1 MITLA
6 LNRIV
11 VSLAAVL
18 AFGSLTFAQQTTT
31 PSPAPAPTTAP
42 TKPKPAKPAA
52 KPSTSKPAPQA
63 VARLGAEPTLL
74 GQYGEWGAYA
84 AVSGGNKICFAGAK
98 PSGSQT
104 TPPNKPRD
112 PVFFFVASRPGEN
125 VRNEVSVI
133 IGYAFKP
140 ATDAAVEIG
149 PAKFALYTQNDGAWI
164 KNAAEEVRLVETM
177 RKGTDLVVTGTSSRG
192 TQSVDRYSLKG
203 LSQALDRVGQECK

>member
-18 AFGSLTFAQQTTT
+18 AFSSLAVAQQTTT
-31 PSPAPAPTTAP
+31 PSPAPAPATAP

-98 PSGSQT
+98 PSSTQT

-149 PAKFALYTQNDGAWI
+149 PAKFAMYTQNDGAWI
-164 KNAAEEVRLVETM
+164 KNAAEETRLVETM

-192 TQSVDRYSLKG
+192 TQSADRYSLKG
-203 LSQALDRVGQECK
+203 LSQALDRVAQECK

>member
-18 AFGSLTFAQQTTT
+18 AFSSLAVAQTTT
-31 PSPAPAPTTAP
+31 PSPAPAPATAP

-98 PSGSQT
+98 PSSTQT

-140 ATDAAVEIG
+140 ATDATVEIG
-149 PAKFALYTQNDGAWI
+149 PAKFAMYTQNDGAWI
-164 KNAAEEVRLVETM
+164 KNAAEETRLVETM
-177 RKGTDLVVTGTSSRG
+177 RKGADLVVTGTSSRG
-192 TQSVDRYSLKG
+192 TQSADRYSLKG
-203 LSQALDRVGQECK
+203 LSQALDRVAQECK